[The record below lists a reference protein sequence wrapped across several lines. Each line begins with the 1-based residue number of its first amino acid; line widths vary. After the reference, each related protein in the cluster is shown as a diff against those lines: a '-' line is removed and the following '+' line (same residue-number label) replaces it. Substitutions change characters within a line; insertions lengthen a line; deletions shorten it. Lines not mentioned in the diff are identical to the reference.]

1 MREQL
6 LAHAKKKKRKVKIFI
21 IKVFSWN
28 HWFISTCKNKIK
40 LFFFQRAFQTSGS
53 FVLSVSHVFCSVIA
67 TTTAS
72 TVKIRDPWVG
82 LASIKM
88 ICSSGTSQRWNIN
101 LASVFHLIKTS
112 FWLPWLLD
120 VLASWLSFFLT
131 FMNLFLLSLS
141 FFILETWFQSV
152 AYPSELGHDDVWW
165 QINNLKQQIITA
177 KIKC

>member
-6 LAHAKKKKRKVKIFI
+6 LAHAKKKKEKSKYSLL
-21 IKVFSWN
+21 KFSVEITGSFP
-28 HWFISTCKNKIK
+28 HARIK
-40 LFFFQRAFQTSGS
+40 LNFFS
-53 FVLSVSHVFCSVIA
+53 FKEHFKLQGHLCCQWVTYSVVIA

-177 KIKC
+177 NIKC